1 MTQQDTYKKNSDTEE
16 KLDNAEKEFLS
27 TFKREKGHSLR
38 TLLGLYKGHY
48 TDLSFSIVF
57 FIIKHS
63 PTWALP
69 VVTANIINA
78 ATNNAADSLRTILI
92 NTLFMILFIAQNVPT
107 NYLHTWLYAK
117 TVRNVELEL
126 RGALVRKLQQ
136 LSISYHTEM
145 QSGRLQSKIMR
156 DVEQIETLSS
166 QLFIT
171 MLAIILNITVS
182 VFIVAFKSRIILVFF
197 AVTIPVAVVIMT
209 VFKGRIKKYNTVFRR
224 DIEETS
230 ARVMEMV
237 ELIPVTRAHA
247 LENRETEKMDRQLEH
262 VAKSGLKLDMI
273 QTLFGSVSWVCF
285 QIFQVICLAFSS
297 VMASRGAISIGDV
310 VMYQSYFTTIV
321 GQISA
326 VIGLLPVITKGLE
339 SVDSVGDILLSGD
352 IEDSDKKPKLEKVDG
367 HIELKNVGFS
377 YPGSSVPVLEG
388 INLDIPRGSTV
399 AFVGGSGAGKSTI
412 LNLVIGFLRPVT
424 GQVLID
430 GHDLSS
436 INMKSYRTHLSVV
449 PQQSI
454 LFTGTIRENITYGKD
469 DISDERLRE
478 IIKAANLD
486 DVIADMPD
494 GLNTMV
500 SEQGNNLS
508 GGQKQ
513 RISIA
518 RAFIRDPA
526 ILILDEATSALDS
539 VSEKKIQDAVQNLI
553 KGRTTLIVAHRL
565 STIRNADHIAVIG
578 GGIIGEYGTYDE
590 LMRKKGVFYRM
601 HELQV

>member
-1 MTQQDTYKKNSDTEE
+1 MQQDTDKAIKGTEE
-16 KLDNAEKEFLS
+16 KLDETEQEFLS

-48 TDLSFSIVF
+48 TDLVFSIVF

-69 VVTANIINA
+69 IVTANIIDA
-78 ATNNAADSLRTILI
+78 ATKGGTGASHTILI
-92 NTLFMILFIAQNVPT
+92 NTLFMILFISQNIPT

-126 RGALVRKLQQ
+126 RSALVRKLQQ
-136 LSISYHTEM
+136 LSISYHTAM

-171 MLAIILNITVS
+171 MITIILNIAVS
-182 VFIVAFKSRIILVFF
+182 VSVVAFKSRIILVFF
-197 AVTIPVAVVIMT
+197 TATVPAAVLIMAI
-209 VFKGRIKKYNTVFRR
+209 FKGRIKKYNTVFRR
-224 DIEETS
+224 DMEETS
-230 ARVMEMV
+230 VRVMEMV

-262 VAKSGLKLDMI
+262 VAKSGLRLDMI
-273 QTLFGSVSWVCF
+273 QTLFGSVSWVSF
-285 QIFQVICLAFSS
+285 QIFQVLCLAFTSI
-297 VMASRGAISIGDV
+297 MASRGSISVGDV

-326 VIGLLPVITKGLE
+326 VIGLLPIITKGLE

-352 IEDSDKKPKLEKVDG
+352 VEDNGKKPKLTKVDG
-367 HIELKNVGFS
+367 HIEMKDVYFA
-377 YPGSSVPVLEG
+377 YPDSGTPVLRG
-388 INLDIPRGSTV
+388 INLDIPQGKTI
-399 AFVGGSGAGKSTI
+399 ALVGGSGAGKSTI
-412 LNLVIGFLRPVT
+412 LNLVIGFLKPVK
-424 GQVLID
+424 GHVCID
-430 GHDLSS
+430 GCDLKS
-436 INMKSYRTHLSVV
+436 IDLKSYRTHLSVV

-454 LFTGTIRENITYGKD
+454 LFTGTIRENITYGKENF
-469 DISDERLRE
+469 SDEHLAE
-478 IIKAANLD
+478 VVKAANLD
-486 DVIADMPD
+486 DVIAEMPD

-500 SEQGNNLS
+500 SEHGGNLS

-518 RAFIRDPA
+518 RAFIRDPS

-539 VSEKKIQDAVQNLI
+539 ISERKIQDAIKNLV
-553 KGRTTLIVAHRL
+553 KGRTTIIVAHRL
-565 STIRNADHIAVIG
+565 STIRNADSIAVIG
-578 GGIIGEYGTYDE
+578 DGGIQEYGTYAD
-590 LMRKKGVFYRM
+590 LMEKKGIFYKM

>member
-1 MTQQDTYKKNSDTEE
+1 MQQDTDKAIKGTEE
-16 KLDNAEKEFLS
+16 KLDKTEEEFLS

-48 TDLSFSIVF
+48 VDLVFSIVF

-69 VVTANIINA
+69 IVTAHIIDA
-78 ATNNAADSLRTILI
+78 ATKGGTNASHTILI
-92 NTLFMILFIAQNVPT
+92 NTLCMILFIAQNIPT

-126 RGALVRKLQQ
+126 RSALVRKLQQ
-136 LSISYHTEM
+136 LSISYHTAM

-171 MLAIILNITVS
+171 MITIILNIAVS
-182 VFIVAFKSRIILVFF
+182 VSVVAFKSRVILLFF
-197 AVTIPVAVVIMT
+197 TATVPAAVLIMA

-224 DIEETS
+224 DMEETS

-262 VAKSGLKLDMI
+262 VAKSGLRLDMI
-273 QTLFGSVSWVCF
+273 QTLFGSVSWVSF
-285 QIFQVICLAFSS
+285 QIFQVICLAFTSI
-297 VMASRGAISIGDV
+297 MASRGAISVGDV

-326 VIGLLPVITKGLE
+326 IIGLLPIITKGLE
-339 SVDSVGDILLSGD
+339 SVNSVGDILLSGD
-352 IEDSDKKPKLEKVDG
+352 IEDTGKKPKLTKVDG
-367 HIELKNVGFS
+367 HIEMKNVYFS
-377 YPGSSVPVLEG
+377 YLDSSSPVLKG
-388 INLDIPRGSTV
+388 INLDIPQGKTI
-399 AFVGGSGAGKSTI
+399 ALVGGSGAGKSTI
-412 LNLVIGFLRPVT
+412 LNLVIGFLKPET
-424 GQVLID
+424 GQVCID
-430 GHDLSS
+430 GHDLKS
-436 INMKSYRTHLSVV
+436 IDLKSYRTHLSVV

-469 DISDERLRE
+469 NISGERLAE
-478 IIKAANLD
+478 VVKAANLD
-486 DVIADMPD
+486 DVIAAMPD
-494 GLNTMV
+494 GLDTMV
-500 SEQGNNLS
+500 SEHGGNLS

-513 RISIA
+513 RVSIA
-518 RAFIRDPA
+518 RAFIRDPS
-526 ILILDEATSALDS
+526 ILILDEATSALDTM
-539 VSEKKIQDAVQNLI
+539 SEKKIQDAIRNLV

-565 STIRNADHIAVIG
+565 STIRNADTIAVIG
-578 GGIIGEYGTYDE
+578 EGGIQEYGTYAD
-590 LMRKKGVFYRM
+590 LMEKKGIFYKM